1 MEVAVPRWSSWS
13 FLVYAGG
20 FVVLGSALGWLAYLS
35 ANYGDAAY
43 TGWALAVLVVLQG
56 VARGFLRRSH
66 RVTSGVFAF
75 VGVFAFAAFVAAL
88 FTWFGWL
95 GHVGTSSSFKGF
107 NTARLALELLTLAA
121 AGASLRT
128 FRYPLLMLPVV
139 VLAWVLVTDLLSG
152 GGDWSAILTFF
163 IGLVFLGSAVGADA
177 GPRKPYGFWLH
188 LAAGLAIGGSLL
200 HFWHSGTFDWVLVI
214 LASLVYIRFA
224 GAFARASWAVLG
236 TIGLLFASVHFTIEW
251 TTITL
256 PLIGAQGHSSRGWV
270 PPLVFAVTGVL
281 LVALGQALARR
292 APAAT

>member
-1 MEVAVPRWSSWS
+1 
-13 FLVYAGG
+13 
-20 FVVLGSALGWLAYLS
+20 
-35 ANYGDAAY
+35 
-43 TGWALAVLVVLQG
+43 VLQ
-56 VARGFLRRSH
+56 VAARGFLKRGH
-66 RVTSGVFAF
+66 RVASGVFAF
-75 VGVFAFAAFVAAL
+75 VGVVAFAAFVAAL
-88 FTWFGWL
+88 FTSFGWL
-95 GHVGTSSSFKGF
+95 GPVGTSSSFKGF

-121 AGASLRT
+121 AGASLRM

-139 VLAWVLVTDLLSG
+139 ALSWVLVTDLLSG
-152 GGDWSAILTFF
+152 GGDWSAILTLV

-214 LASLVYIRFA
+214 LASLVYVRFA
-224 GAFARASWAVLG
+224 GMFVRASWAVLG
-236 TIGLLFASVHFTIEW
+236 TIGLLFASVHFTIKW

-281 LVALGQALARR
+281 LVALGLALARR
-292 APAAT
+292 VPTAM